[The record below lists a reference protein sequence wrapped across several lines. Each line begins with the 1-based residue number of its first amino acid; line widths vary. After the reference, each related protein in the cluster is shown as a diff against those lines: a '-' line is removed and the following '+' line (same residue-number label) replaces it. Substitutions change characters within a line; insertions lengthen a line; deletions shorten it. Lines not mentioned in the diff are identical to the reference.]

1 MRFIDNFK
9 YNYQKKY
16 FLSVL
21 NEKNET
27 DLQKLIIHYLQT
39 KNPLYYSLL
48 SENIDP
54 IQNIFENSN
63 NITPNIIWLNSF
75 DNLTNNI
82 LEKFLVHY
90 FLHSSEQINYSFN
103 SYVNEV
109 VEKLSV
115 FKKSLNITFAD
126 FVFNSD
132 FYQLLISFEKKNKI
146 IFLKNNMAFFEHQSG
161 KKFTYKNFTNSYFYT
176 LQNPKNLY
184 LTLKNENEK
193 NDDGQSIFNLDQQ
206 PLQRVVNHN
215 GYEHR
220 VEVNR
225 SSWKNN
231 VSSWD
236 NENVKN
242 THRGLILKL
251 EDLVADPVYHFAVVL
266 SHLNQSNIDVEID
279 YNLIQKYVLDNPLQ
293 EINAPG
299 DLSNKELKVFNR
311 ELSKKAK
318 EHGYL

>member
-48 SENIDP
+48 SENIGP

-82 LEKFLVHY
+82 LEKFLVYY

-184 LTLKNENEK
+184 LTLKNDNEK

-215 GYEHR
+215 GYENR

-242 THRGLILKL
+242 THCGLILKL
-251 EDLVADPVYHFAVVL
+251 EDLVSDPVYHFAVVL
-266 SHLNQSNIDVEID
+266 SHLNQSNMDVEID
-279 YNLIQKYVLDNPLQ
+279 YNLIQKYVSDNPLQ

>member
-82 LEKFLVHY
+82 LEKFLVYY

-184 LTLKNENEK
+184 LTLKNDNEK

-215 GYEHR
+215 GYENR

-242 THRGLILKL
+242 THCGLILKL
-251 EDLVADPVYHFAVVL
+251 EDLASDPVYHFAVVL
-266 SHLNQSNIDVEID
+266 SHLNQSNMDVEID
-279 YNLIQKYVLDNPLQ
+279 YNLIQKYVSDNPLQ

>member
-48 SENIDP
+48 SENIDS

-82 LEKFLVHY
+82 LEKFLVYY

-184 LTLKNENEK
+184 LTLKNDNEK

>member
-82 LEKFLVHY
+82 LEKFLVYY

-242 THRGLILKL
+242 THCGLILKL
-251 EDLVADPVYHFAVVL
+251 EDLVADPVYHFAVFL